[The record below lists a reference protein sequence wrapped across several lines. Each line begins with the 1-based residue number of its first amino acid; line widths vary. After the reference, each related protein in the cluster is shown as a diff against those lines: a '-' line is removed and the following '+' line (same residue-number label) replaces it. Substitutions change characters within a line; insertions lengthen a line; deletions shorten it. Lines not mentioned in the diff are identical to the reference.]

1 MVALLRALARL
12 AAPTA
17 PLRPMPVPTQAHA
30 GTPPARSA
38 VSPAGVMGSPAGV
51 TVSPSGVA
59 VSPARADR
67 RRERGARRSV
77 LDRAIGALTMPG
89 RTVAALARA
98 A

>member
-51 TVSPSGVA
+51 A

>member
-12 AAPTA
+12 AAPMA

-38 VSPAGVMGSPAGV
+38 VSPAGVMGSPA
-51 TVSPSGVA
+51 GVA